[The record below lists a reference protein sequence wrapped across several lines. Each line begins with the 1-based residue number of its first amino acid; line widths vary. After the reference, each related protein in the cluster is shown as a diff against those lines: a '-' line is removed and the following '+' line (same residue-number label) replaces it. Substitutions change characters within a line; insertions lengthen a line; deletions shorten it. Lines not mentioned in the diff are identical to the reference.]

1 MKLLLKSTLLG
12 AGILMA
18 TTVLTSQ
25 SFAQDRFAKVEVTA
39 EHTRG
44 GIYALFGSG
53 GNIGVSIG
61 EDGVFLIDDQYAPLT
76 DKILAAIKKLTDKP
90 VKFVVN
96 THWHGDHTGGNEN
109 LGKMGSVI
117 VAHDNVRVRMNAS
130 QLDKVTAG
138 EMKAVAGASLP
149 VITFNDEV
157 SFHLN
162 GKEARAYHI
171 SNAHTDGDSIIH
183 FASENVIH
191 MGDTFFNGRFPYI
204 DVGSGGTV
212 DGALAAIQKG
222 LSLSNDDTII
232 IPGHGPMANKA
243 DLRAYGEMIQ
253 TVRDRVAKLKV
264 EGKSLEDT
272 VAAKPADKYA
282 EKWNWNFIN
291 AERFVGA
298 IYKSLP

>member
-12 AGILMA
+12 AGLLMA
-18 TTVLTSQ
+18 STSLATL
-25 SFAQDRFAKVEVTA
+25 SVAQDRFAKVEVTA

-53 GNIGVSIG
+53 GNIGASIG
-61 EDGVFLIDDQYAPLT
+61 DDGVFLIDDQYAPLT
-76 DKILAAIKKLTDKP
+76 DKIIAAIAKLSDKS

-130 QLDKVTAG
+130 QLEQVSKG
-138 EMKAVAGASLP
+138 EMKAVSGASLP

-162 GKEARAYHI
+162 GKEARAYHV
-171 SNAHTDGDSIIH
+171 SNAHTDGDSIIV
-183 FASENVIH
+183 FAEQNVIH

-204 DVGSGGTV
+204 DVGSGGSI
-212 DGALAAIQKG
+212 DGALAAVHKG

-232 IPGHGPMANKA
+232 IPGHGPMADKA
-243 DLRAYGEMIQ
+243 DLVAYGNMMQ
-253 TVRDRVAKLKV
+253 TVRDRVVKLKAD
-264 EGKSLEDT
+264 GKSLEDT
-272 VAAKPADKYA
+272 VAANPAEEFT

>member
-1 MKLLLKSTLLG
+1 MKHLLKTTILT
-12 AGILMA
+12 AGIILA
-18 TTVLTSQ
+18 GTASA
-25 SFAQDRFAKVEVTA
+25 SAQDRFAKVEIKA

-53 GNIGVSIG
+53 GNIGASIG
-61 EDGVFLIDDQYAPLT
+61 DDGVFLIDDQFAPLT
-76 DKILAAIKKLTDKP
+76 DKIMAAIAKITDKP
-90 VKFVVN
+90 VKFVIN

-109 LGKMGSVI
+109 LGKSGSVI

-130 QLDKVTAG
+130 QLDKVAKG
-138 EMKAVAGASLP
+138 DMKAVAGASLP
-149 VITFNDEV
+149 VITFNDEI

-171 SNAHTDGDSIIH
+171 SNAHTDGDSIIV
-183 FASENVIH
+183 FESENVIH

-204 DVGSGGTV
+204 DVGSGGSV
-212 DGALAAIQKG
+212 DGALAAINKG
-222 LSLSNDDTII
+222 LSLANDDTII
-232 IPGHGPMANKA
+232 IPGHGPIANKA
-243 DLRAYGEMIQ
+243 DLASYGSMIK
-253 TVRDRVAKLKV
+253 TVRDRVAMHKAD
-264 EGKSLEDT
+264 GKSLEDT
-272 VAAKPADKYA
+272 IAAKPADEYA